1 MSVQIFLHGKLL
13 GIEPFLF
20 GSGARAEVL
29 LGRSRWVTLLT
40 EVLPRALL
48 RQLSLSPL
56 LLGTVGGGEFLVVL
70 PSEMRETADEFLAKA
85 ADEIGTM
92 SAGDLKLIWTSTEN
106 LGDWRLVRR
115 RLTDGMTARRGAP
128 GLPGEDAFAAFDAEP
143 LEAAQE
149 EFAALEAGLREATA
163 VSWSAAQPGHIK
175 ADSEGDFSWSLQ
187 GAAPPEGLML
197 ALHTADLPARTRLG
211 VLRGDVD
218 NFGARL
224 RRIDTVDE
232 HIRISH
238 LYKDFFASELQVL
251 IASLPDLSSRVTIL
265 HSGGD
270 DFAVYG
276 AWDSLIILAR
286 EIQRVFG
293 LLVQHHLHDL
303 VGTEAKSI
311 TMALVVGP
319 PGQVNLAGLYEE
331 SSQKLELAKTGSN
344 DSFYLF
350 GRSIEWKQLADAEE
364 LQKQLTRL
372 VDEFDCSPQFLH
384 DLRGFYREGT
394 NSATRRRAVRF
405 DRPWRFH
412 RRLQQVLE
420 PPQLGRRRERDFERL
435 CQGVIAEFIGK
446 QAGQTRLRPTG
457 RVALEWAQ
465 LSLQANK

>member
-20 GSGARAEVL
+20 GSGPRPEVL

-48 RQLSLSPL
+48 RHLSLSPL

-70 PSEMRETADEFLAKA
+70 PSEMRDAADAFLAA
-85 ADEIGTM
+85 AATEIAQL
-92 SAGDLKLIWTSTEN
+92 SAAAVKLIWTATEN
-106 LGDWRLVRR
+106 LGEWPIVRKRLA
-115 RLTDGMTARRGAP
+115 DGMTARRGAP
-128 GLPGEDAFAAFDAEP
+128 GLPSEDAFAAFDAQP
-143 LEAAQE
+143 VEAAQD
-149 EFAALEAGLREATA
+149 EFAALELALREATA
-163 VSWSAAQPGHIK
+163 VSWSAAHPGQV
-175 ADSEGDFSWSLQ
+175 AAGTEGDYSWSFT
-187 GAAPPEGLML
+187 ARPPEGLQL
-197 ALHTADLPARTRLG
+197 ALHTAQLPAKTRLG

-218 NFGARL
+218 NFAARL
-224 RRIDTVDE
+224 RRIDSVDE

-238 LYKDFFASELQVL
+238 LYKDFFAGELQVL

-270 DFAVYG
+270 DFAVHG
-276 AWDSLIILAR
+276 AWDSLIVLAR

-293 LLVQHHLHDL
+293 LLVQHHLQDL
-303 VGTEAKSI
+303 SGAEAKTI
-311 TMALVVGP
+311 TMALVVDA
-319 PGQVNLAGLYEE
+319 PGQSNLAALYEE
-331 SSQKLELAKTGSN
+331 SSRKLELAKTGLN

-350 GRSIEWKQLADAEE
+350 GRSIEWKQLPDAEE
-364 LQKQLTRL
+364 LQKLLTRL
-372 VDEFDCSPQFLH
+372 VDEFDCSPQFLNE
-384 DLRGFYREGT
+384 LRGFYREGT
-394 NSATRRRAVRF
+394 NSVTRRRAVRF

-435 CQGVIAEFIGK
+435 CNAVIAEFIGK

-465 LSLQANK
+465 LSLQTSK

>member
-20 GSGARAEVL
+20 GSGPRAEVL
-29 LGRSRWVTLLT
+29 LGRSRWVTLLM

-48 RQLSLSPL
+48 RQMNLSPL

-70 PSEMRETADEFLAKA
+70 PSEMREA
-85 ADEIGTM
+85 ADTFLTAAATEVLTM
-92 SAGDLKLIWTSTEN
+92 SAGDLKLIWTATEN
-106 LGDWRLVRR
+106 LGDWSLVRK

-128 GLPGEDAFAAFDAEP
+128 GLPAEDAFAAFDAQP
-143 LEAAQE
+143 LEAAQD
-149 EFAALEAGLREATA
+149 EFAALFAGLREATS
-163 VSWSAAQPGHIK
+163 VSWSASEPGHVK
-175 ADSEGDFSWSLQ
+175 AGEGELTWSLQ
-187 GAAPPEGLML
+187 TPPPEGLML
-197 ALHTADLPARTRLG
+197 ALHAADLPSRTRLG

-238 LYKDFFASELQVL
+238 LYKDFFAGELQVL
-251 IASLPDLSSRVTIL
+251 IASLPDLAGRVTIL

-276 AWDSLIILAR
+276 ALDSLIILAR
-286 EIQRVFG
+286 EIHRVFG
-293 LLVQHHLHDL
+293 LLTQHHLQDL
-303 VGTEAKSI
+303 VGPEGKTI
-311 TMALVVGP
+311 TMALVVAAPGP
-319 PGQVNLAGLYEE
+319 HNLAALYED
-331 SSQKLELAKTGSN
+331 SSRKLELAKTGLN

-372 VDEFDCSPQFLH
+372 VDEFDCSPQFLNE
-384 DLRGFYREGT
+384 LRGFYREGT
-394 NSATRRRAVRF
+394 KAATRRRAVRF

-435 CQGVIAEFIGK
+435 CQAVIAEFIGK

-465 LSLQANK
+465 LSLQASK

>member
-1 MSVQIFLHGKLL
+1 MSVQLFLHGKLL

-20 GSGARAEVL
+20 GSGPRAEVL
-29 LGRSRWVTLLT
+29 LGRSRWVTLLS

-48 RQLSLSPL
+48 RQMNLSPL

-70 PSEMRETADEFLAKA
+70 PSEMREDAETFLAKA
-85 ADEIGTM
+85 ADEITSM
-92 SAGDLKLIWTSTEN
+92 SAGDLKLVWTATEN
-106 LGDWRLVRR
+106 LGDWSIVRK

-128 GLPGEDAFAAFDAEP
+128 GLPSDNAFAAFDAEP

-175 ADSEGDFSWSLQ
+175 AGTEGDFSWSFS
-187 GAAPPEGLML
+187 APPPEGLHL
-197 ALHTADLPARTRLG
+197 AIHTADLPPRTRLG

-232 HIRISH
+232 HIRLSH
-238 LYKDFFASELQVL
+238 LYKDFFAGELQVL
-251 IASLPDLSSRVTIL
+251 IASLPDLAGRVTIL

-293 LLVQHHLHDL
+293 LLTQHHLQDL
-303 VGTEAKSI
+303 VGPEGKTI
-311 TMALVVGP
+311 TMALVVAA
-319 PGQVNLAGLYEE
+319 PGQQANLAALYEE
-331 SSQKLELAKTGSN
+331 SSRKLELAKTGLN

-350 GRSIEWKQLADAEE
+350 GRSIEWKQLPDAEE

-372 VDEFDCSPQFLH
+372 VDEFDCSPQFLNE
-384 DLRGFYREGT
+384 LRGFYREGT
-394 NSATRRRAVRF
+394 NAATRRRAVRF

-435 CQGVIAEFIGK
+435 CQAVISEFIGK
-446 QAGQTRLRPTG
+446 QAGQARLRPTG

-465 LSLQANK
+465 LSLQASK

>member
-20 GSGARAEVL
+20 GSGPRAEVL
-29 LGRSRWVTLLT
+29 LGRSRWVTLLM

-48 RQLSLSPL
+48 RQLNLSPL

-70 PSEMRETADEFLAKA
+70 PSEMREA
-85 ADEIGTM
+85 ADTFLTAAAAEVLTM
-92 SAGDLKLIWTSTEN
+92 SAGDLKLIWTATEN
-106 LGDWRLVRR
+106 LGDWSLVRK

-128 GLPGEDAFAAFDAEP
+128 GLPNEDAFAAFDAQP
-143 LEAAQE
+143 LEAAQD
-149 EFAALEAGLREATA
+149 EFAALFAGLREATS
-163 VSWSAAQPGHIK
+163 VSWSASQPGHVK
-175 ADSEGDFSWSLQ
+175 AGEGELTWSLQ
-187 GAAPPEGLML
+187 TPPPEGLML
-197 ALHTADLPARTRLG
+197 ALHAADLPSRTRLG

-238 LYKDFFASELQVL
+238 LYKDFFAGELQVL
-251 IASLPDLSSRVTIL
+251 IASLPDLAGRVTIL

-276 AWDSLIILAR
+276 VWDSLIILAR
-286 EIQRVFG
+286 EIHRVFG
-293 LLVQHHLHDL
+293 LLTQHHLQDL
-303 VGTEAKSI
+303 VGPEGKTI
-311 TMALVVGP
+311 TMALVVAS
-319 PGQVNLAGLYEE
+319 PGQHNLAALYED
-331 SSQKLELAKTGSN
+331 SSRKLELAKTGLN

-350 GRSIEWKQLADAEE
+350 GRSIEWKQLDDAEE

-372 VDEFDCSPQFLH
+372 VDEFDCSPQFLNE
-384 DLRGFYREGT
+384 LRGFYREGT
-394 NSATRRRAVRF
+394 NAATRRRAVRF

-435 CQGVIAEFIGK
+435 CQAVIAEFIGK

-465 LSLQANK
+465 LSLQASK

>member
-20 GSGARAEVL
+20 GSGPRAEVL
-29 LGRSRWVTLLT
+29 LGRSRWVTLLM

-48 RQLSLSPL
+48 RQMNLSPL

-70 PSEMRETADEFLAKA
+70 PSEMRAA
-85 ADEIGTM
+85 ADTFLEAAATEVLTM
-92 SAGDLKLIWTSTEN
+92 SGGDLKLIWTATEN
-106 LGDWRLVRR
+106 LGDWSLVRK

-128 GLPGEDAFAAFDAEP
+128 GLPGEDAFAAFDAQP
-143 LEAAQE
+143 LEAAQD
-149 EFAALEAGLREATA
+149 EFASLFAGLREATA
-163 VSWSAAQPGHIK
+163 VSWSAAQPGQVK
-175 ADSEGDFSWSLQ
+175 AGEGELTWSLQ
-187 GAAPPEGLML
+187 TPAPEGLML
-197 ALHTADLPARTRLG
+197 ALHAADLPSRTRLG

-238 LYKDFFASELQVL
+238 LYKDFFAGELQVL
-251 IASLPDLSSRVTIL
+251 IASLPDLAGRVTIL

-293 LLVQHHLHDL
+293 LLTQHHLQDL
-303 VGTEAKSI
+303 VGPEAKTI
-311 TMALVVGP
+311 TMALVVAAPGP
-319 PGQVNLAGLYEE
+319 HNLAALYED
-331 SSQKLELAKTGSN
+331 SSRKLELAKTGLN

-372 VDEFDCSPQFLH
+372 VDEFDCSPQFLNE
-384 DLRGFYREGT
+384 LRGFYREGT
-394 NSATRRRAVRF
+394 NAATRRRAVRF

-435 CQGVIAEFIGK
+435 CQAVIAEFIGK

-465 LSLQANK
+465 LSLRASK

>member
-20 GSGARAEVL
+20 GSGPRSEVL
-29 LGRSRWVTLLT
+29 LGRSRWVTLLM

-48 RQLSLSPL
+48 RQLNLSPL

-70 PSEMRETADEFLAKA
+70 PSEMRDAADTFLAA
-85 ADEIGTM
+85 AAAEVLAM
-92 SAGDLKLIWTSTEN
+92 SAGDLKLIWTATEN
-106 LGDWRLVRR
+106 LGDWSLVRK

-128 GLPGEDAFAAFDAEP
+128 GLPTEDAFAAFDAQP
-143 LEAAQE
+143 LEAAQD
-149 EFAALEAGLREATA
+149 EFAALFAGLREATS
-163 VSWSAAQPGHIK
+163 VSWSASEPGHVK
-175 ADSEGDFSWSLQ
+175 AGEGELSWSLQ
-187 GAAPPEGLML
+187 TPPPEGLML
-197 ALHTADLPARTRLG
+197 ALHAADLPSRTRLG

-238 LYKDFFASELQVL
+238 LYKDFFAGELQVL
-251 IASLPDLSSRVTIL
+251 IASLPDLAGRVTIL

-293 LLVQHHLHDL
+293 LLTQHHLQDL
-303 VGTEAKSI
+303 VGPEGKTI
-311 TMALVVGP
+311 TMALVVAAPGP
-319 PGQVNLAGLYEE
+319 HNLAALYED
-331 SSQKLELAKTGSN
+331 SSRKLELAKTGLN

-372 VDEFDCSPQFLH
+372 VDEFDCSPQFLNE
-384 DLRGFYREGT
+384 LRGFYREGT
-394 NSATRRRAVRF
+394 NAATRRRAVRF

-435 CQGVIAEFIGK
+435 CQAVIAEFIGK

-465 LSLQANK
+465 LSLQASK

>member
-20 GSGARAEVL
+20 GSGPRAEVL

-48 RQLSLSPL
+48 RQLGLSPL

-70 PSEMRETADEFLAKA
+70 PSEMRETAGTFLAVSA
-85 ADEIGTM
+85 AEILTM
-92 SAGDLKLIWTSTEN
+92 SAGQLKLIWTATEN
-106 LGDWRLVRR
+106 LGDWSLVRK
-115 RLTDGMTARRGAP
+115 RLTDGMTGRRGAP
-128 GLPGEDAFAAFDAEP
+128 GLPSEDAFAPFDAQP
-143 LEAAQE
+143 LEAAQD
-149 EFAALEAGLREATA
+149 EFAALFSGLREAAA
-163 VSWSAAQPGHIK
+163 VSWSAANPGQVK
-175 ADSEGDFSWSLQ
+175 AGPGGDFSWSLQ
-187 GAAPPEGLML
+187 TPPPEGLML
-197 ALHTADLPARTRLG
+197 ALHAADLPLRTRLG

-218 NFGARL
+218 DFGARL
-224 RRIDTVDE
+224 RRIGTVDE

-238 LYKDFFASELQVL
+238 LYKDFFAGELQVL
-251 IASLPDLSSRVTIL
+251 IASLPDLAGRVTIL

-286 EIQRVFG
+286 EIYRVFG
-293 LLVQHHLHDL
+293 LLTQHHLQDL
-303 VGTEAKSI
+303 VGPEGKTI
-311 TMALVVGP
+311 TMALVVAGP
-319 PGQVNLAGLYEE
+319 GPHHLASLYED
-331 SSQKLELAKTGSN
+331 SSRKLELAKTGLN

-350 GRSIEWKQLADAEE
+350 GRSIEWKQLADAGE

-372 VDEFDCSPQFLH
+372 VDEFDCSPQFLNE
-384 DLRGFYREGT
+384 LRGFYREGT
-394 NSATRRRAVRF
+394 NAATRRRAVRF

-435 CQGVIAEFIGK
+435 CQDVIAEFIGK

-465 LSLQANK
+465 LSLEASK

>member
-20 GSGARAEVL
+20 GSGPRAEVL
-29 LGRSRWVTLLT
+29 LGRSRWVTLLM

-48 RQLSLSPL
+48 RQLNLSPL

-70 PSEMRETADEFLAKA
+70 PSEMRDAADTFLAA
-85 ADEIGTM
+85 AAAEVLAM
-92 SAGDLKLIWTSTEN
+92 SAGDLKLIWTATEN
-106 LGDWRLVRR
+106 LGDWSLVRK

-128 GLPGEDAFAAFDAEP
+128 GLPTEDAFAAFDAQP
-143 LEAAQE
+143 LEAAQD
-149 EFAALEAGLREATA
+149 EFAALFAGLREATS
-163 VSWSAAQPGHIK
+163 VSWSASEPGHVK
-175 ADSEGDFSWSLQ
+175 AGEGELTWSLQ
-187 GAAPPEGLML
+187 TPPPEGLML
-197 ALHTADLPARTRLG
+197 ALHAADLPSRTRLG

-238 LYKDFFASELQVL
+238 LYKDFFAGELQVL
-251 IASLPDLSSRVTIL
+251 IASLPDLAGRVTIL

-293 LLVQHHLHDL
+293 LLTQHHLQDL
-303 VGTEAKSI
+303 VGPEGKTI
-311 TMALVVGP
+311 TMALVVAAPGP
-319 PGQVNLAGLYEE
+319 HNLAALYED
-331 SSQKLELAKTGSN
+331 SSRKLELAKTGLN

-350 GRSIEWKQLADAEE
+350 GRSIEWKQLTDAEE

-372 VDEFDCSPQFLH
+372 VDEFDCSPQFLNE
-384 DLRGFYREGT
+384 LRGFYREGT
-394 NSATRRRAVRF
+394 NAATRRRAVRF

-435 CQGVIAEFIGK
+435 CQAVIAEFIGK

-465 LSLQANK
+465 LSLQASK

>member
-1 MSVQIFLHGKLL
+1 MSVQIFLHAKLL

-20 GSGARAEVL
+20 GSGPRAEVL

-48 RQLSLSPL
+48 KQLSLSPL

-70 PSEMRETADEFLAKA
+70 PSEMRDDADAFLTAANTD
-85 ADEIGTM
+85 IGAL
-92 SAGDLKLIWTSTEN
+92 SAGELKLIWTSTEN
-106 LGDWRLVRR
+106 LGDWPIVRK

-128 GLPGEDAFAAFDAEP
+128 GVPGDTAFAPFDAEP
-143 LEAAQE
+143 LEAAQD
-149 EFAALEAGLREATA
+149 EFVALEAGLREATA

-175 ADSEGDFSWSLQ
+175 AGTEGDHHWSFSV
-187 GAAPPEGLML
+187 APPEGLHL
-197 ALHTADLPARTRLG
+197 ALHTAELPKTRLG

-218 NFGARL
+218 NFSARL

-238 LYKDFFASELQVL
+238 LYKDFFAGELQVL
-251 IASLPDLSSRVTIL
+251 IASLPDLAGRVTIL

-293 LLVQHHLHDL
+293 LLVQHHLQDL
-303 VGTEAKSI
+303 SGPEAKTI

-319 PGQVNLAGLYEE
+319 AGQSNLAALYEE
-331 SSQKLELAKTGSN
+331 SNRKLELAKTGLN

-350 GRSIEWKQLADAEE
+350 GRSIEWKQLPDAEE
-364 LQKQLTRL
+364 LQKLLTRL
-372 VDEFDCSPQFLH
+372 VDEFDCSPQFLNE
-384 DLRGFYREGT
+384 LRSFYREGT
-394 NSATRRRAVRF
+394 NAATRRRAVRF

-435 CQGVIAEFIGK
+435 CQSVISEFIGK

-465 LSLQANK
+465 LSLQTSK

>member
-20 GSGARAEVL
+20 GSGPRAEVL
-29 LGRSRWVTLLT
+29 LGRSRWVTLLM

-48 RQLSLSPL
+48 RQMNLSPL

-70 PSEMRETADEFLAKA
+70 PSEMREA
-85 ADEIGTM
+85 ADTFLTAAAAEVLTM
-92 SAGDLKLIWTSTEN
+92 SAGDLKLIWTATEN
-106 LGDWRLVRR
+106 LGDWSLVRK

-128 GLPGEDAFAAFDAEP
+128 GLPGEDAFVAFDAQP
-143 LEAAQE
+143 LEAAQD
-149 EFAALEAGLREATA
+149 EFAALFAGLREATS
-163 VSWSAAQPGHIK
+163 VSWSASEPGHVK
-175 ADSEGDFSWSLQ
+175 AGDGELTWSLQ
-187 GAAPPEGLML
+187 APPPEGLML
-197 ALHTADLPARTRLG
+197 ALHAADLPSRTRLG

-238 LYKDFFASELQVL
+238 LYKDFFAGELQVL
-251 IASLPDLSSRVTIL
+251 IASLPDLAGRVTIL

-293 LLVQHHLHDL
+293 LLTQHHLQDL
-303 VGTEAKSI
+303 VGPEGKTI
-311 TMALVVGP
+311 TMALVVAAPGP
-319 PGQVNLAGLYEE
+319 HNLAALYED
-331 SSQKLELAKTGSN
+331 SSRKLELAKTGLN

-372 VDEFDCSPQFLH
+372 VDEFDCSPQFLNE
-384 DLRGFYREGT
+384 LRGFYREGT
-394 NSATRRRAVRF
+394 NAATRRRAVRF

-435 CQGVIAEFIGK
+435 CQAVIAEFIGK

-465 LSLQANK
+465 LSLQASK

>member
-20 GSGARAEVL
+20 GSGPRAEVL

-70 PSEMRETADEFLAKA
+70 PSEMREDADKFLDA
-85 ADEIGTM
+85 AAAEISAM
-92 SAGDLKLIWTSTEN
+92 SAGDLKLIWTATEN
-106 LGDWRLVRR
+106 LGDWSIVRR

-128 GLPGEDAFAAFDAEP
+128 GLPADNAFAAFDAEP
-143 LEAAQE
+143 VEAAQD

-163 VSWSAAQPGHIK
+163 VSWSSAQPGHIK
-175 ADSEGDFSWSLQ
+175 AGSEGEFNWSLQ
-187 GAAPPEGLML
+187 TAPPEGLML

-211 VLRGDVD
+211 ILRGDVD

-224 RRIDTVDE
+224 RRIDSVDE

-238 LYKDFFASELQVL
+238 LYKDFFAGELQVL
-251 IASLPDLSSRVTIL
+251 IASLPDLAGRVTIL

-293 LLVQHHLHDL
+293 LLVQHHLQDL
-303 VGTEAKSI
+303 SGPEAKTI
-311 TMALVVGP
+311 TMAMVVAS
-319 PGQVNLAGLYEE
+319 PGQTNLAALYEE
-331 SSQKLELAKTGSN
+331 SSRKLELAKTGLN

-372 VDEFDCSPQFLH
+372 VDEFDCSPQFLNE
-384 DLRGFYREGT
+384 LRTFYREGT
-394 NSATRRRAVRF
+394 NAATRRRAVRF

-435 CQGVIAEFIGK
+435 CQAVIAEFIGK

-465 LSLQANK
+465 LSLQTSK

>member
-20 GSGARAEVL
+20 GSGPRAEVL
-29 LGRSRWVTLLT
+29 LGRSRWVTLLM

-48 RQLSLSPL
+48 RQLNLSPL

-70 PSEMRETADEFLAKA
+70 PSEMREA
-85 ADEIGTM
+85 ADTFLTAAAAEVLTM
-92 SAGDLKLIWTSTEN
+92 SAGDLKLIWTATEN
-106 LGDWRLVRR
+106 LGDWSLVRK
-115 RLTDGMTARRGAP
+115 RLTVGMTARRGAP
-128 GLPGEDAFAAFDAEP
+128 GLPTEDAFAAFDAHP
-143 LEAAQE
+143 LEAAQD
-149 EFAALEAGLREATA
+149 EFAGLFAGLREATS
-163 VSWSAAQPGHIK
+163 VSWSAAQPGHVK
-175 ADSEGDFSWSLQ
+175 AGEGELTWSLQ
-187 GAAPPEGLML
+187 TPPPEGLML
-197 ALHTADLPARTRLG
+197 ALHAADLPSRTRLG

-238 LYKDFFASELQVL
+238 LYKDFFAGELQVL
-251 IASLPDLSSRVTIL
+251 IASLPDLAGRVTIL

-293 LLVQHHLHDL
+293 LLTQHHLQDL
-303 VGTEAKSI
+303 VGPEGKTI
-311 TMALVVGP
+311 TMALVVAA
-319 PGQVNLAGLYEE
+319 PGQHNLAALYED
-331 SSQKLELAKTGSN
+331 SSRKLELAKTGLN

-372 VDEFDCSPQFLH
+372 VDEFDCSPQFLNE
-384 DLRGFYREGT
+384 LRGFYREGT
-394 NSATRRRAVRF
+394 NAATRRRAVRF

-435 CQGVIAEFIGK
+435 CQAVIAEFIGK

-465 LSLQANK
+465 LSLQASK

>member
-20 GSGARAEVL
+20 GSGPRSEVL
-29 LGRSRWVTLLT
+29 LGRSRWVTLLM

-48 RQLSLSPL
+48 RQLNLSPL

-70 PSEMRETADEFLAKA
+70 PSEMRDAADTFLAA
-85 ADEIGTM
+85 AAAEVLAM
-92 SAGDLKLIWTSTEN
+92 SAGDLKLIWTATEN
-106 LGDWRLVRR
+106 LGDWSLVRK

-128 GLPGEDAFAAFDAEP
+128 GLPTEDAFAAFDAQP
-143 LEAAQE
+143 LEAAQD
-149 EFAALEAGLREATA
+149 EFAALFAGLREATS
-163 VSWSAAQPGHIK
+163 VSWSASEPGHVK
-175 ADSEGDFSWSLQ
+175 AGEGELTWSLQ
-187 GAAPPEGLML
+187 TPPPEGLML
-197 ALHTADLPARTRLG
+197 ALHAADLPSRTRLG

-238 LYKDFFASELQVL
+238 LYKDFFAGELQVL
-251 IASLPDLSSRVTIL
+251 IASLPDLAGRVTIL

-293 LLVQHHLHDL
+293 LLTQHHLQDL
-303 VGTEAKSI
+303 VGPEGKTI
-311 TMALVVGP
+311 TMALVVAAPGP
-319 PGQVNLAGLYEE
+319 HNLAALYED
-331 SSQKLELAKTGSN
+331 SSRKLELAKTGLN

-372 VDEFDCSPQFLH
+372 VDEFDCSPQFLNE
-384 DLRGFYREGT
+384 LRGFYREGT
-394 NSATRRRAVRF
+394 NAATRRRAVRF

-435 CQGVIAEFIGK
+435 CQAVIAEFIGK

-465 LSLQANK
+465 LSLQASK

>member
-20 GSGARAEVL
+20 GSGPRAEVL
-29 LGRSRWVTLLT
+29 LGRSRWVTLLS

-48 RQLSLSPL
+48 RHLNLSPL

-70 PSEMRETADEFLAKA
+70 PSEMREAADGFLAA
-85 ADEIGTM
+85 SGQEIGTM
-92 SAGDLKLIWTSTEN
+92 SAGDLKLIWTATEN
-106 LGDWRLVRR
+106 LGDWTIVRKRLA
-115 RLTDGMTARRGAP
+115 DGMTARRGAP
-128 GLPGEDAFAAFDAEP
+128 GLPSPDAFLPFDAEP
-143 LEAAQE
+143 LEAAQD

-175 ADSEGDFSWSLQ
+175 AGAEGDYTWSLQ
-187 GAAPPEGLML
+187 SAPPEGLML
-197 ALHTADLPARTRLG
+197 AIHAADLPPRTRLG

-218 NFGARL
+218 NFAARL
-224 RRIDTVDE
+224 RRIDTIDE

-238 LYKDFFASELQVL
+238 LYKDFFAGELQVL
-251 IASLPDLSSRVTIL
+251 IASLPDLAGRVTIL

-293 LLVQHHLHDL
+293 LLTQHHLQDL
-303 VGTEAKSI
+303 VGVEGKTI
-311 TMALVVGP
+311 TMALTVAA
-319 PGQVNLAGLYEE
+319 PGNTNLAALYED
-331 SSQKLELAKTGSN
+331 SSRKLELAKTGLN

-364 LQKQLTRL
+364 LQKQLARL
-372 VDEFDCSPQFLH
+372 VNEFDCSPQFLNE
-384 DLRGFYREGT
+384 LRGFYREGT
-394 NSATRRRAVRF
+394 NAATRRRAVRF

-435 CQGVIAEFIGK
+435 CQAVIAEFIGK

-465 LSLQANK
+465 LSLQAGK

>member
-20 GSGARAEVL
+20 GSGPRAEVL
-29 LGRSRWVTLLT
+29 LGRSRWVTLLM

-48 RQLSLSPL
+48 RQLNLSPL

-70 PSEMRETADEFLAKA
+70 PSEMRDAADTFLAA
-85 ADEIGTM
+85 AAAEVLAM
-92 SAGDLKLIWTSTEN
+92 SAGDLKLIWTATEN
-106 LGDWRLVRR
+106 LGDWSLVRK

-128 GLPGEDAFAAFDAEP
+128 GLPTEDAFAAFDAQP
-143 LEAAQE
+143 LEAAQD
-149 EFAALEAGLREATA
+149 EFAALFAGLREATS
-163 VSWSAAQPGHIK
+163 VSWSASEPGHVK
-175 ADSEGDFSWSLQ
+175 AGEGELSWSLQ
-187 GAAPPEGLML
+187 TPPPEGLML
-197 ALHTADLPARTRLG
+197 ALHAADLPARTRLG
-211 VLRGDVD
+211 VLRGDID

-238 LYKDFFASELQVL
+238 LYKDFFAGELQVL
-251 IASLPDLSSRVTIL
+251 IASLPDLAGRVTIL

-293 LLVQHHLHDL
+293 LLTQHHLQDL
-303 VGTEAKSI
+303 VGPEGKTI
-311 TMALVVGP
+311 TMALVVAAPGP
-319 PGQVNLAGLYEE
+319 HNLAALYED
-331 SSQKLELAKTGSN
+331 SSRKLELAKTGLN

-350 GRSIEWKQLADAEE
+350 GRSIEWKQLTDAEE

-372 VDEFDCSPQFLH
+372 VDEFDCSPQFLNE
-384 DLRGFYREGT
+384 LRGFYREGT
-394 NSATRRRAVRF
+394 NAATRRRAVRF

-435 CQGVIAEFIGK
+435 CQAVIAEFIGK

-465 LSLQANK
+465 LSLQASK

>member
-29 LGRSRWVTLLT
+29 LGRSRWVTLLA

-48 RQLSLSPL
+48 RQLNLSPL

-70 PSEMRETADEFLAKA
+70 PAEMRESADDFLAKA
-85 ADEIGTM
+85 AGEISAL
-92 SAGDLKLIWTSTEN
+92 SAGEMKLIWTSTEN
-106 LGDWRLVRR
+106 LGDWTLVRR

-128 GLPGEDAFAAFDAEP
+128 GLPSEAAFAAFDAEP
-143 LEAAQE
+143 VTAAEE
-149 EFAALEAGLREATA
+149 EFATLAAGLREANA
-163 VSWSAAQPGHIK
+163 VSWSSASPGHVRTGG
-175 ADSEGDFSWSLQ
+175 EGEFSWSLQ
-187 GAAPPEGLML
+187 TAPPEGLML
-197 ALHTADLPARTRLG
+197 ALHDADLPGRTRLG

-224 RRIDTVDE
+224 RRIETVDE
-232 HIRISH
+232 HIRVSH
-238 LYKDFFASELQVL
+238 LYKDFFAGELQVL
-251 IASLPDLSSRVTIL
+251 IASLPDLAGRVTIL

-293 LLVQHHLHDL
+293 LLVAHHLQDL
-303 VGTEAKSI
+303 LGPEGKSI
-311 TMALVVGP
+311 TMALVVAP
-319 PGQVNLAGLYEE
+319 PGQANLAALYEE
-331 SSQKLELAKTGSN
+331 SSRKLELAKTGLN

-384 DLRGFYREGT
+384 ELRGFYREGT
-394 NSATRRRAVRF
+394 NAATRRRAVRF

-465 LSLQANK
+465 LSLQAGK

>member
-1 MSVQIFLHGKLL
+1 M
-13 GIEPFLF
+13 
-20 GSGARAEVL
+20 
-29 LGRSRWVTLLT
+29 

-48 RQLSLSPL
+48 RQLNLSPL

-70 PSEMRETADEFLAKA
+70 PSEMRDAADTFLAA
-85 ADEIGTM
+85 AAAEVLAM
-92 SAGDLKLIWTSTEN
+92 SAGDLKLIWTATEN
-106 LGDWRLVRR
+106 LGDWSLVRK

-128 GLPGEDAFAAFDAEP
+128 GLPTEDAFAAFDAQP
-143 LEAAQE
+143 LEAAQD
-149 EFAALEAGLREATA
+149 EFAALFAGLREATS
-163 VSWSAAQPGHIK
+163 VSWSASEPGHVK
-175 ADSEGDFSWSLQ
+175 AGEGELSWSLQ
-187 GAAPPEGLML
+187 TPPPEGLML
-197 ALHTADLPARTRLG
+197 ALHAADLPSRTRLG

-238 LYKDFFASELQVL
+238 LYKDFFAGELQVL
-251 IASLPDLSSRVTIL
+251 IASLPDLAGRVTIL

-293 LLVQHHLHDL
+293 LLTQHHLQDL
-303 VGTEAKSI
+303 VGPEGKTI
-311 TMALVVGP
+311 TMALVVAAPGP
-319 PGQVNLAGLYEE
+319 HNLAALYED
-331 SSQKLELAKTGSN
+331 SSRKLELAKTGLN

-372 VDEFDCSPQFLH
+372 VDEFDCSPQFLNE
-384 DLRGFYREGT
+384 LRGFYREGT
-394 NSATRRRAVRF
+394 NAATRRRAVRF

-435 CQGVIAEFIGK
+435 CQAVIAEFIGK

-465 LSLQANK
+465 LSLQASK

>member
-1 MSVQIFLHGKLL
+1 M
-13 GIEPFLF
+13 
-20 GSGARAEVL
+20 
-29 LGRSRWVTLLT
+29 TLLT

-48 RQLSLSPL
+48 RHLSLSPL

-70 PSEMRETADEFLAKA
+70 PSEMRETADDFLNKA
-85 ADEIGTM
+85 AADIGAL
-92 SAGDLKLIWTSTEN
+92 SAGELKLIWTSTEN
-106 LGDWRLVRR
+106 LGDWSIVRK

-128 GLPGEDAFAAFDAEP
+128 GVPGENAFAAFDAEP
-143 LEAAQE
+143 LQAAQD
-149 EFAALEAGLREATA
+149 EFVALEAGLRDATD
-163 VSWSAAQPGHIK
+163 VRWSAAQPGHIHTGT
-175 ADSEGDFSWSLQ
+175 AGDYSWSFSV
-187 GAAPPEGLML
+187 APPEGLHL
-197 ALHTADLPARTRLG
+197 ALHTTELPKTRLG

-238 LYKDFFASELQVL
+238 LYKDFFAGELQVL
-251 IASLPDLSSRVTIL
+251 IASLPDLAGRVTIL

-293 LLVQHHLHDL
+293 LLVQHHLQDL
-303 VGTEAKSI
+303 SGTEGKTI

-319 PGQVNLAGLYEE
+319 DNLAALYEE
-331 SSQKLELAKTGSN
+331 SSRKLELAKTGLN

-350 GRSIEWKQLADAEE
+350 GRSIEWKQLPDAEE

-372 VDEFDCSPQFLH
+372 VDEFDCSPQFLNE
-384 DLRGFYREGT
+384 LRSFYREGT
-394 NSATRRRAVRF
+394 NAATRRRAVRF

-435 CQGVIAEFIGK
+435 CQSVISEFIGK

-465 LSLQANK
+465 LSLQTSK

>member
-1 MSVQIFLHGKLL
+1 MSVQIFLHAKLL

-70 PSEMRETADEFLAKA
+70 PAEMREAADEFLQKS

-92 SAGDLKLIWTSTEN
+92 SAGDLKLIWTATEN
-106 LGDWRLVRR
+106 LGDWSLVRR

-128 GLPGEDAFAAFDAEP
+128 GLPSEQAFAAFDAEP
-143 LEAAQE
+143 LEAAQD

-175 ADSEGDFSWSLQ
+175 AGSEGDFTWSLQ
-187 GAAPPEGLML
+187 TPPPEGLML
-197 ALHTADLPARTRLG
+197 AIHAADLPARTRLG

-238 LYKDFFASELQVL
+238 LYKDFFAGELQVL
-251 IASLPDLSSRVTIL
+251 IASLPDLSSRVTVL

-303 VGTEAKSI
+303 VGPEGKSI
-311 TMALVVGP
+311 TMALVVAE
-319 PGQVNLAGLYEE
+319 PGQPNLAALYEE
-331 SSQKLELAKTGSN
+331 SSRKLELAKTGLN

-350 GRSIEWKQLADAEE
+350 GRSIEWKQLADAED

-372 VDEFDCSPQFLH
+372 VDEFDCSPQFLNE
-384 DLRGFYREGT
+384 LRGFYREGT
-394 NSATRRRAVRF
+394 NAATRRRAVRF

-435 CQGVIAEFIGK
+435 CQEVIAEFIGK

-465 LSLQANK
+465 LSLQAAK

>member
-20 GSGARAEVL
+20 GSGPRSEVL
-29 LGRSRWVTLLT
+29 LGRSRWVTLLM

-48 RQLSLSPL
+48 RQMNLSPL

-70 PSEMRETADEFLAKA
+70 PSEMRDAADIFLAASA
-85 ADEIGTM
+85 AEVSAM
-92 SAGDLKLIWTSTEN
+92 SAGDLKLIWTATEN
-106 LGDWRLVRR
+106 LGDWSLVRK

-128 GLPGEDAFAAFDAEP
+128 GLPTEDAFAAFDAQP
-143 LEAAQE
+143 VEAAQD
-149 EFAALEAGLREATA
+149 EFAALFAGLREATA
-163 VSWSAAQPGHIK
+163 VSWSSAQPGHVK
-175 ADSEGDFSWSLQ
+175 AGEGELTWSLQ
-187 GAAPPEGLML
+187 TPPPEGLML
-197 ALHTADLPARTRLG
+197 ALHAADLPARTRLG

-238 LYKDFFASELQVL
+238 LYKDFFAGELQVL
-251 IASLPDLSSRVTIL
+251 IASLPDLAGRVTIL

-293 LLVQHHLHDL
+293 LLTQHHLQDL
-303 VGTEAKSI
+303 VGPEAKTI
-311 TMALVVGP
+311 TMALVVAAPGP
-319 PGQVNLAGLYEE
+319 HNLAALYED
-331 SSQKLELAKTGSN
+331 SSRKLELAKTGLN

-372 VDEFDCSPQFLH
+372 VDEFDCSPQFLNE
-384 DLRGFYREGT
+384 LRGFYREGT
-394 NSATRRRAVRF
+394 NAATRRRAVRF

-435 CQGVIAEFIGK
+435 CQAVIAEFIGK

-465 LSLQANK
+465 LSLRASK